1 MSETLDRPISVAQ
14 SSARPEI
21 SKEQANLIASEAAH
35 ADGRLYDVLAELRRT
50 QPLGIARPDG
60 FNPFWVVTRQ
70 ADLRKIT
77 MNGDDFLTS
86 VNSAFMSLAAMEQMH
101 KALKGDKFPVRIML
115 YMDKPEHGKYR
126 AVAAD
131 FFHARNL
138 DKIADQIRTIAGQ
151 FVDHMLTFDGKCD
164 FAKDVGHLYPLRVIM
179 QLMGVPVEDEPLMLR
194 LSQEFG
200 GGADEDLIRAGKT
213 PGQVAVGQS
222 MVEVAAE
229 SGVYFTK
236 MMADRRANPRNDI
249 VSVIAN
255 ALIDGKPMPE
265 PEARGFC
272 FSVATAGHETTAGV
286 TAGGVLALCE
296 NPGLIDEIR
305 GDPDKIKAFVE
316 EAIRMYAPIKFGI
329 RCAAKDMEIDGRQI
343 RAGDM
348 INLAFCSGN
357 RDEAIFE
364 DPDVFRIDR
373 KPNKHISFGAGPH
386 VCLGQHLARLE
397 MRLFF
402 EELTSRVESVELA
415 GEPRCVA
422 NLLMSPFKSIPIR
435 FKPRK

>member
-1 MSETLDRPISVAQ
+1 MSETLDRPIATAHCP
-14 SSARPEI
+14 ARPEI
-21 SKEQANLIASEAAH
+21 SKEQANLIACEAAH

-50 QPLGIARPDG
+50 EPLGLARPDG

-70 ADLRKIT
+70 AALRKIT
-77 MNGDDFLTS
+77 MNRDDFLTS
-86 VNSAFMSLAAMEQMH
+86 VNSAFMSIAASEQMR
-101 KALKGDKFPVRIML
+101 KMLKGDKFPVEIML
-115 YMDKPEHGKYR
+115 YMDEPKHTTYR

-138 DKIADQIRTIAGQ
+138 DRIADQIRTIAGQ
-151 FVDHMLTFDGKCD
+151 FVDHMLTFDGMCD
-164 FAKDVGHLYPLRVIM
+164 FARDVAHLYPLRVIM

-236 MMADRRANPRNDI
+236 MMADRRADPRNDI

-255 ALIDGKPMPE
+255 ALIDGEPMPE

-286 TAGGVLALCE
+286 TAGGMLALCQ

-305 GDPDKIKAFVE
+305 GDPEKIKAFVE

-357 RDEAIFE
+357 RDEAIFD

-402 EELTSRVESVELA
+402 EELTSRIESVELA

-435 FKPRK
+435 FVPRK